1 MKHFKHLL
9 TLLALTMGWG
19 NLWAQ
24 TDVTTTYI
32 TNADFSSTDGWTV
45 KKSTEFSDIG
55 NGLIGDY
62 TVRFSPATADETHL
76 ATEYCFGFECRWS
89 GNFASYSQIIE
100 NLPAGY
106 YELSY
111 DVENVNEAT
120 TSAYYDNR
128 FYVQTNYKTYLDTQ
142 TEWMNGKSN
151 WTTHTI
157 SFMVNEPTLVI
168 INFGYGTAS
177 NNLHANNTPA
187 LYVSHLKLTF
197 SDTQLATAKNALNG
211 HIKKATTLNNF
222 LSDAALATAIDAAQS
237 IYNSTTDYSTVTS
250 ATETLAAAINT
261 ATSSLTAVAL
271 NNGNFD
277 TAPNNTLNADGT
289 TTFGGTLSTATA
301 NPDNTKDMSAN
312 TGEHAY
318 LYDVAGWTQ
327 YSKFNATAAQGT
339 TSEYGTAMPANG
351 WSTNST
357 IPPATDM
364 LGGNGAALHLSAGW
378 NDQARYMQTIN
389 NLPSGRYLFYYEVIN
404 QYNYTDI
411 TSNYIGVN
419 GTAGDFYGT
428 SNSFVYSDL
437 KSFEEGV
444 WKAQAFE
451 FDIAKESNINFSVGI
466 TSYTQSSAYG
476 AKLWIDN
483 ILVYRIGEVVV
494 NEADATAIIAEA
506 ESLADDIFN
515 ADTKAALATALATFQ
530 SSQTLDNYNALN
542 AALGD
547 AIASINV
554 YQAISNAILN
564 ADIWKDPDTNS
575 TDALHTKY
583 DNGQFSN
590 ETTPDDIYAEYQ
602 AAEIAGLI
610 SNEYSDYTSV
620 ILNHNFETGDMTG
633 WQAEIRDDTG
643 VRSNSINTYRMSNV
657 DYEYLFNSWGGTAE
671 NNVYQTIKGLPAGT
685 YQLTAVLAGF
695 NGETL
700 TLSANDSKKD
710 FVVTG
715 DKRDGNIVY
724 LVFTLDETTDLT
736 IKASNTKSQET
747 SDASFI
753 KADKFTLK
761 AYSDPM
767 EPLKE
772 RLTKLKVEAQD
783 YLAFE
788 DYDCITGSERTVLQ
802 TLYDTIPEETEE
814 AYENLINELTQA
826 IAVFKNALSE
836 YNAFAE
842 AKQVDVPELPYAS
855 DEKKAAFEDLI
866 AFSPNTAEEALQAA
880 YNLPTALRA
889 YYESNALAEGVE
901 GAVDMTDHIVNPNN
915 PENTEGWSFTAGNFR
930 TMSNEPYTDSDDN
943 YNHEYFDSNSWGTA
957 FTTQFKQDIELE
969 AGTYILT
976 AKARGNGT
984 TTYQLF
990 ANDQTTDIGN
1000 PGNTGGV
1007 FGGGWGDYT
1016 VEFEVTEDQTTT
1028 TIGIY
1033 VETGNSSNWV
1043 SFGNFRLMQLSKTEV
1058 AMSDEADYAAL
1069 AEAIASVEGKTLGF
1083 DAGEYAPYENV
1094 AAVQALAAAQA
1105 IDPTTENRKQLV
1117 QDATAAL
1124 TAAVWTANTEE
1135 VNAIYDGTLANA
1147 PIQATSENVVLPGW
1161 KTKVGNTRQTFK
1173 GTGEDGKACLADAN
1187 DEVGLFVHPGTY
1199 TYGETAGYTMPLKA
1213 GVTYTAEA
1221 KYCSWQSGSN
1231 KDFTLTILK
1240 DGATIATHSFGANNA
1255 ACTEAEALKH
1265 VTLNFKPENDGDYV
1279 LNVVTSGNTFMT
1291 DFFIMR
1297 AKFIPG
1303 DVNGDQEVNIADVT
1317 ALVNAIA
1324 KGEQPAAGDL
1334 DGVEGVTAD
1343 DVKAL
1348 VELILHNQ

>member
-1 MKHFKHLL
+1 MKQLKLFL
-9 TLLALTMGWG
+9 TLLALTMGWSNVG
-19 NLWAQ
+19 AQ
-24 TDVTTTYI
+24 TDVTSTYI
-32 TNADFSSTDGWTV
+32 TNADFSSTEGWTAN
-45 KKSTEFSDIG
+45 KSTDYSDIG

-120 TSAYYDNR
+120 TSAYYDNQ

-197 SDTQLATAKNALNG
+197 SDTQLATAKNTLNG

-222 LSDAALATAIDAAQS
+222 LSDAALATAIDAAQN
-237 IYNSTTDYSTVTS
+237 IYNSTTDYSTVTT
-250 ATETLAAAINT
+250 ATETLADAINT

-312 TGEHAY
+312 TGDHGY

-404 QYNYTDI
+404 QYNHTDI

-419 GTAGDFYGT
+419 GKAGDFYGT

-466 TSYTQSSAYG
+466 TSSTQSSANG

-483 ILVYRIGEVVV
+483 ILVYRIGEVIV
-494 NEADATAIIAEA
+494 NETDATAIIAEA
-506 ESLADDIFN
+506 ESHADAIYN

-542 AALGD
+542 TALGD

-554 YQAISNAILN
+554 YQTISDAILN
-564 ADIWKDPDTNS
+564 AEIWKHPDTKS

-602 AAEIAGLI
+602 AAEIAGLKEI
-610 SNEYSDYTSV
+610 AANNYTSA
-620 ILNHNFETGDMTG
+620 IINPSFETTDMTG
-633 WQAEIRDDTG
+633 WQAEKRNDTG
-643 VRSNSINTYRMSNV
+643 VMMNSLATYRMENADG
-657 DYEYLFNSWGGTAE
+657 DYIFNSWGGTAE

-685 YQLTAVLAGF
+685 YQLDAVLAGF
-695 NGETL
+695 EGETL
-700 TLSANDSKKD
+700 VLAANETTKNIIVDTHK
-710 FVVTG
+710 G
-715 DKRDGNIVY
+715 YGNPVNVI
-724 LVFTLDETTDLT
+724 FTLEENCDLT
-736 IKASNTKSQET
+736 IKASNTKSQST

-753 KADKFTLK
+753 KADNFTLK
-761 AYSDPM
+761 AYES
-767 EPLKE
+767 PLAALKVQYNNLRDE
-772 RLTKLKVEAQD
+772 AAFRLTEEVFD
-783 YLAFE
+783 VV
-788 DYDCITGSERTVLQ
+788 TGSERSALQ
-802 TLYDTIPEETEE
+802 ALVDSTPEETEE
-814 AYENLINELTQA
+814 AYQKAIDDLTA
-826 IAVFKNALSE
+826 ALKTFEEASSG
-836 YNAFAE
+836 YYAFYE
-842 AKQVDVPELPYAS
+842 AKQIDIPELPYAAT
-855 DEKKAAFEDLI
+855 KKKETLEDLVN
-866 AFSPNTAEEALQAA
+866 ANPNTAEEANSFAEA
-880 YNLPTALRA
+880 IPTARRA
-889 YYESNALAEGVE
+889 YYESNAMAEGVE
-901 GAVDMTDHIVNPNN
+901 GASDMTEHITNPNN
-915 PENTEGWSFTAGNFR
+915 PTNTNGWTFTAGNFR
-930 TMSNEPYTDSDDN
+930 IMDNETYTDADGS
-943 YNHEYFDSNSWGTA
+943 YLHKYFDSDSWGTA
-957 FTTQFKQDIELE
+957 FTTKFVQDVELE
-969 AGTYILT
+969 PGTYILT

-984 TTYQLF
+984 TTYQVI
-990 ANDQTTDIGN
+990 AGEKATDIGN
-1000 PGNTGGV
+1000 PGNTGDV
-1007 FGGGWGDYT
+1007 FGNGWGDYT
-1016 VEFEVTEDQTTT
+1016 VEFEVAEGQSAT
-1028 TIGIY
+1028 TIGIN

-1043 SFGNFRLMQLSKTEV
+1043 SFGNFRLVQLSKTDV
-1058 AMSDEADYAAL
+1058 VMADAADYAAL
-1069 AEAIASVEGKTLGF
+1069 AEAIATAEGNTLGF

-1094 AAVQALAAAQA
+1094 AAIEALAAAKA
-1105 IDPTTENRKQLV
+1105 INPEVENSKKV
-1117 QDATAAL
+1117 VEEATAAL
-1124 TAAVWTANTEE
+1124 TAATWKANAEE
-1135 VNAIYDGTLANA
+1135 VNAIYDGQFANTEA
-1147 PIQATSENVVLPGW
+1147 NTTSGDISLPGW
-1161 KTKVGNTRQTFK
+1161 TKVQGIRLLVKDEATDPGLAYT
-1173 GTGEDGKACLADAN
+1173 DGKAAVFAW
-1187 DEVGLFVHPGTY
+1187 GGTTI
-1199 TYGETAGYTMPLKA
+1199 TYGEQNGYTLPLNAGETYELSFKVSGWRDGDMPTY
-1213 GVTYTAEA
+1213 VTVSLDGAEQSKDITVKPINTPDENPFATVKFYVKPTADN
-1221 KYCSWQSGSN
+1221 SL
-1231 KDFTLTILK
+1231 LTIYAAKHFTVADLMLK
-1240 DGATIATHSFGANNA
+1240 RAT
-1255 ACTEAEALKH
+1255 
-1265 VTLNFKPENDGDYV
+1265 V
-1279 LNVVTSGNTFMT
+1279 
-1291 DFFIMR
+1291 
-1297 AKFIPG
+1297 IPG
-1303 DVNGDQEVNIADVT
+1303 DVNADGDVNIADVT
-1317 ALVNAIA
+1317 ALVNAIT

-1334 DGVEGVTAD
+1334 DGVEGVTGD

>member
-1 MKHFKHLL
+1 MKQLKLFL

-32 TNADFSSTDGWTV
+32 TNADFSSTEGWTV
-45 KKSTEFSDIG
+45 NKSTDYSDIG

-197 SDTQLATAKNALNG
+197 SDTQLAAAKNALNG
-211 HIKKATTLNNF
+211 HIKKATTLNDF

-237 IYNSTTDYSTVTS
+237 IYNSTTDYSTVTT
-250 ATETLAAAINT
+250 ATETLADAINT

-312 TGEHAY
+312 TGDHGY

-378 NDQARYMQTIN
+378 NDQARYLQTID
-389 NLPSGRYLFYYEVIN
+389 NLPSGRYVFYYEAIN
-404 QYNYTDI
+404 QHNNTSI
-411 TSNYIGVN
+411 MSNYIGVS
-419 GTAGDFYGT
+419 GTSGDFYGT
-428 SNSFVYSDL
+428 TNSFVYSDL

-466 TSYTQSSAYG
+466 TSSTQSSANG

-483 ILVYRIGEVVV
+483 VLIYRLGDITMTEEQANAILAEVAALD
-494 NEADATAIIAEA
+494 NTPFYAEK
-506 ESLADDIFN
+506 
-515 ADTKAALATALATFQ
+515 KAALANAKAAFEANK
-530 SSQTLDNYNALN
+530 TLENYNALN
-542 AALGD
+542 EALIAAKESAQNYELL
-547 AIASINV
+547 AK
-554 YQAISNAILN
+554 AILN
-564 ADIWKDPDTNS
+564 TEIWKHPDTKS
-575 TDALHTKY
+575 TDTLHAKY
-583 DNGQFSN
+583 DNGEYN
-590 ETTPDDIYAEYQ
+590 DETTPDDIYAEYQ
-602 AAEIAGLI
+602 AAEIAGLKEI
-610 SNEYSDYTSV
+610 AANNYTSA
-620 ILNHNFETGDMTG
+620 IINPSFETQDMSG
-633 WQAEIRDDTG
+633 WQAEKRNDTG
-643 VRSNSINTYRMSNV
+643 VVMNSLSTYRMDNADG
-657 DYEYLFNSWGGTAE
+657 DYIFNSWGGTAE

-685 YQLTAVLAGF
+685 YQLNAVLAGF
-695 NGETL
+695 EGETL
-700 TLSANDSKKD
+700 VLAANETTKNIIVDTHK
-710 FVVTG
+710 G
-715 DKRDGNIVY
+715 YGNPVNVI
-724 LVFTLDETTDLT
+724 FTLDENCDLT
-736 IKASNTKSQET
+736 IKASNTKSQST

-753 KADKFTLK
+753 KADNFTLK
-761 AYSDPM
+761 AYES
-767 EPLKE
+767 PLAALKVQYNNLRDE
-772 RLTKLKVEAQD
+772 AAFRLTEEVFD
-783 YLAFE
+783 VV
-788 DYDCITGSERTVLQ
+788 TGSERSALQ
-802 TLYDTIPEETEE
+802 ALVDSTPEETEE
-814 AYENLINELTQA
+814 AYQKAIDDLTA
-826 IAVFKNALSE
+826 ALKTFEEASSG
-836 YNAFAE
+836 YYAFYE
-842 AKQVDVPELPYAS
+842 AKQIDIPELPYAAA
-855 DEKKAAFEDLI
+855 EKKVALEDLVN
-866 AFSPNTAEEALQAA
+866 ANPNTAEEANSFAEA
-880 YNLPTALRA
+880 IPTARRA
-889 YYESNALAEGVE
+889 YYESNAMAEGVE
-901 GAVDMTDHIVNPNN
+901 GAIDMTDHITNPNN
-915 PENTEGWSFTAGNFR
+915 PTNTNGWTFTAGNFR
-930 TMSNEPYTDSDDN
+930 IMDNQPYTDADGS
-943 YNHEYFDSNSWGTA
+943 YLHKYFDSNSWGTA
-957 FTTQFKQDIELE
+957 FTTKFVQDVELE
-969 AGTYILT
+969 PGKYILT

-984 TTYQLF
+984 TTYQVI
-990 ANDQTTDIGN
+990 AGEKATDIGN
-1000 PGNTGGV
+1000 PGNTGDV
-1007 FGGGWGDYT
+1007 FGNGWGDYT
-1016 VEFEVTEDQTTT
+1016 VEFEVAEGQSAT
-1028 TIGIY
+1028 TIGIN

-1043 SFGNFRLMQLSKTEV
+1043 SFGNFRLVQLSKTDV
-1058 AMSDEADYAAL
+1058 VMADAADYAAL
-1069 AEAIASVEGKTLGF
+1069 AEAIATAEGNTLGF
-1083 DAGEYAPYENV
+1083 DASEYAPYENV
-1094 AAVQALAAAQA
+1094 AAIEALAAAKA
-1105 IDPTTENRKQLV
+1105 INPEVENSKKV
-1117 QDATAAL
+1117 VEEATAAL
-1124 TAAVWTANTEE
+1124 TAATWKANAEE
-1135 VNAIYDGTLANA
+1135 VNAIYDGQFANTEANA
-1147 PIQATSENVVLPGW
+1147 TSGDISLPGW
-1161 KTKVGNTRQTFK
+1161 TKVQGIRLLVKDEATDPGLAYT
-1173 GTGEDGKACLADAN
+1173 DGKAAVFAW
-1187 DEVGLFVHPGTY
+1187 GGTTV
-1199 TYGETAGYTMPLKA
+1199 TYGEQNGYTLPLNAGETYELSFKVSGWRDGDMPTYVTVSLDGAEQSKDITVKAINTADENPFATVTFYLKP
-1213 GVTYTAEA
+1213 TADN
-1221 KYCSWQSGSN
+1221 SL
-1231 KDFTLTILK
+1231 LTIYAGKHFTVADLMLVH
-1240 DGATIATHSFGANNA
+1240 ATS
-1255 ACTEAEALKH
+1255 
-1265 VTLNFKPENDGDYV
+1265 
-1279 LNVVTSGNTFMT
+1279 
-1291 DFFIMR
+1291 
-1297 AKFIPG
+1297 IPG

-1334 DGVEGVTAD
+1334 DGVEGVTGD

-1348 VELILHNQ
+1348 VDLILHNQ